1 MKKQKTLISI
11 ATLIVSSIIGVII
24 INQSAPTPFQGAE
37 LFMFYLLEM
46 GMILALPALS
56 PLFLSD
62 VNGAAD
68 NIAVVLLLII
78 LSFTTLG
85 GWIWILRK
93 SKKAWLITIPILIWV
108 TIGSVLTFATLCMS
122 V

>member
-1 MKKQKTLISI
+1 
-11 ATLIVSSIIGVII
+11 
-24 INQSAPTPFQGAE
+24 
-37 LFMFYLLEM
+37 MFYLLEM